1 MSNLGQYG
9 QAVRSGEVAMQILTE
24 AVASGDE
31 ELMPAALETA
41 SWNLMSA
48 SVHAALAQVDAIR
61 ELTEAVKGL
70 QR

>member
-1 MSNLGQYG
+1 MSNLDQYG
-9 QAVRSGEVAMQILTE
+9 QAVLGGNVAMQILTE

-48 SVHAALAQVDAIR
+48 SLHAALAQVDAIR

>member
-1 MSNLGQYG
+1 VSNLNQYE
-9 QAVRSGEVAMQILTE
+9 QAVRSGEVAIQILTE
-24 AVASGDE
+24 TVATGNE

-70 QR
+70 KQ